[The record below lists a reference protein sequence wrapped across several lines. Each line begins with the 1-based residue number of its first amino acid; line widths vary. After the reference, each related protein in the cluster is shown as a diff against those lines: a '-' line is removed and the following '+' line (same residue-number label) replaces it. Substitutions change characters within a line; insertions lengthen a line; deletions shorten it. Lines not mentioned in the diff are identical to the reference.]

1 MLIRDMV
8 RTKPI
13 SWLLFIFASDIM
25 MTYGLLLYQGST
37 RFNPMRDYITILKF
51 VSMDLVSFVFIML
64 FFDWLHV
71 KFFQNESENLLDKV
85 LRIGGNT
92 MAEYFGWFAIGF
104 VLLQLFSN
112 FQVKQFW
119 LLTLVSG
126 ILAIMNWL
134 LRCIT
139 PIKFQLNP
147 MGADDN

>member
-13 SWLLFIFASDIM
+13 SWLLFIFGSDIM

-92 MAEYFGWFAIGF
+92 MAAYFGWFSIGF

-134 LRCIT
+134 LRRIT

>member
-1 MLIRDMV
+1 MV

-13 SWLLFIFASDIM
+13 SWLLFIFGSDIM

-92 MAEYFGWFAIGF
+92 VAAYFGWFSIGF

-134 LRCIT
+134 LRRIT

>member
-13 SWLLFIFASDIM
+13 SWLLFIVGSDIM

-92 MAEYFGWFAIGF
+92 MAAYFGWFTIGF
-104 VLLQLFSN
+104 VLLQLFTN

-134 LRCIT
+134 LRRIT

>member
-1 MLIRDMV
+1 MV
-8 RTKPI
+8 RTKSI
-13 SWLLFIFASDIM
+13 SWLLFIFGSDIM

-92 MAEYFGWFAIGF
+92 MAAYFGWFTIGF
-104 VLLQLFSN
+104 VLLQLFTN

-134 LRCIT
+134 LRRIT

>member
-13 SWLLFIFASDIM
+13 SWLLFIFGSDIM
-25 MTYGLLLYQGST
+25 MTYGLLLYHGST

-71 KFFQNESENLLDKV
+71 KFFHNGSENLLDKV

-92 MAEYFGWFAIGF
+92 MAAYFGWFAIGF

-112 FQVKQFW
+112 FQANQFW
-119 LLTLVSG
+119 LLMFVSG

-134 LRCIT
+134 LRRIT
-139 PIKFQLNP
+139 PVKFQLNP

>member
-13 SWLLFIFASDIM
+13 SWLLFIFGSDIM

-92 MAEYFGWFAIGF
+92 VAAYFGWFSIGF

-134 LRCIT
+134 LRRIT

>member
-1 MLIRDMV
+1 MV

-13 SWLLFIFASDIM
+13 SWLLFIFGSDIM

-64 FFDWLHV
+64 FFDWLHA

-92 MAEYFGWFAIGF
+92 MAAYFGWFTIGF
-104 VLLQLFSN
+104 VLLQLFTN

-134 LRCIT
+134 LRRIT

>member
-1 MLIRDMV
+1 
-8 RTKPI
+8 
-13 SWLLFIFASDIM
+13 
-25 MTYGLLLYQGST
+25 
-37 RFNPMRDYITILKF
+37 
-51 VSMDLVSFVFIML
+51 MDLVSFVFIML

-92 MAEYFGWFAIGF
+92 MAAYFGWFTIGF
-104 VLLQLFSN
+104 VLLQLFTN

-134 LRCIT
+134 LRRIT

>member
-1 MLIRDMV
+1 MV

-13 SWLLFIFASDIM
+13 SWLLFIFGSDIM

-92 MAEYFGWFAIGF
+92 MAAYFGWFTIGF
-104 VLLQLFSN
+104 VLLQLFTN

-134 LRCIT
+134 LRRIT

>member
-13 SWLLFIFASDIM
+13 SWLLFIFGSDIM

-92 MAEYFGWFAIGF
+92 MAAYFGWFTIGF
-104 VLLQLFSN
+104 VLLQLFTN

-134 LRCIT
+134 LRRIT

>member
-1 MLIRDMV
+1 
-8 RTKPI
+8 
-13 SWLLFIFASDIM
+13 
-25 MTYGLLLYQGST
+25 
-37 RFNPMRDYITILKF
+37 
-51 VSMDLVSFVFIML
+51 ML

>member
-1 MLIRDMV
+1 MV

-13 SWLLFIFASDIM
+13 SWLLFIFGSDIM

-64 FFDWLHV
+64 CFDWLHV

-92 MAEYFGWFAIGF
+92 MAAYFGWFTIGF
-104 VLLQLFSN
+104 VLLQLFTN

-134 LRCIT
+134 LRRIT